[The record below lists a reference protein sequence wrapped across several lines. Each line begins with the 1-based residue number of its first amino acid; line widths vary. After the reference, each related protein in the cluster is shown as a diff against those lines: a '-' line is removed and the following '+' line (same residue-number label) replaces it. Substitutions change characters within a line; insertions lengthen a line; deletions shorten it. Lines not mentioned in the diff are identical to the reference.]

1 MADMDG
7 WENIIELFMKVT
19 LILEGLSPDRE
30 LTRIMV
36 GSRWIYPRFQVSFIP
51 HLVSALS

>member
-1 MADMDG
+1 MEEWTPMT
-7 WENIIELFMKVT
+7 ELFMKVT
-19 LILEGLSPDRE
+19 LILERLSPDRE

-36 GSRWIYPRFQVSFIP
+36 VGRWIYPRFQVGFIS